1 MGRDLAGHRL
11 MELSMSNINRF
22 FYSGYSAESLGLFRI
37 YFGIFL
43 FIFHIPQFATLIL
56 IDPTGPAFYYLDP
69 IWYFELL
76 GIDKTIPFLNFV
88 AAIVLMAST
97 ATFTAGKWTRTSII
111 VVLITLF
118 YLKGVRD
125 SAAGDIHHRYV
136 VLVQILFFFLIS
148 KCGNVMSLDALKNKA
163 VHLTEWEASWP
174 IRAAQV
180 YVAYFYFFAIVAKI
194 RVSGWD
200 WFVDGGRLQEEFI
213 VRSVRWGLSED
224 GEPLKNTL
232 AFYLASDQF
241 VVFLLCL
248 ALIAFEL
255 MFPLI
260 LFVKRN
266 MVKLLFVAVAFL
278 FHIMNY
284 VLLDVKFHLYGF
296 ILAVYFD
303 LAVVR
308 QALIARIGR
317 QTRSELPVK

>member
-1 MGRDLAGHRL
+1 
-11 MELSMSNINRF
+11 MSNINRF
-22 FYSGYSAESLGLFRI
+22 FYSGYSADSLGLFRI

-43 FIFHIPQFATLIL
+43 MLYHITQFASLIF

-76 GIDKTIPFLNFV
+76 GIDKTTPFLNFV

-97 ATFTAGKWTRTSII
+97 AMFAAGKWTRTSII

-125 SAAGDIHHRYV
+125 SVAGDIHHRYV
-136 VLVQILFFFLIS
+136 VLVQILFFLLIS

-163 VHLTEWEASWP
+163 VYLMEWEASWP

-200 WFVDGGRLQEEFI
+200 WFVDGGRLQEELI

-224 GEPLKNTL
+224 SEPLRNTL
-232 AFYLASDQF
+232 SFYLASDQF
-241 VVFLLCL
+241 IVFLLCL

-260 LFVKRN
+260 LFFKRN

-284 VLLDVKFHLYGF
+284 VLLDVKFYLYGF

-308 QALIARIGR
+308 QVLITRFGR
-317 QTRSELPVK
+317 RTRSELPVK

>member
-1 MGRDLAGHRL
+1 
-11 MELSMSNINRF
+11 MSNINRF
-22 FYSGYSAESLGLFRI
+22 FYSGYSADSLGLFRI

-43 FIFHIPQFATLIL
+43 FLYHITQFASLIL

-76 GIDKTIPFLNFV
+76 GIDKTTPFLNFV

-97 ATFTAGKWTRTSII
+97 AMFAAGKWTRTSII

-125 SAAGDIHHRYV
+125 SVAGDIHHRYV
-136 VLVQILFFFLIS
+136 VLVQILFFLLIS

-163 VHLTEWEASWP
+163 VYLMEWEASWP

-200 WFVDGGRLQEEFI
+200 WFVDGGRLQEELI

-224 GEPLKNTL
+224 GEPLRNTL
-232 AFYLASDQF
+232 SFYLASDQF
-241 VVFLLCL
+241 IVFLLCL

-260 LFVKRN
+260 LFFKRN

-284 VLLDVKFHLYGF
+284 VLLDVKFYLYGF

-308 QALIARIGR
+308 QVLITRIGR
-317 QTRSELPVK
+317 RTRSELPVK

>member
-1 MGRDLAGHRL
+1 
-11 MELSMSNINRF
+11 MSSINRF

-37 YFGIFL
+37 YFGVFL
-43 FIFHIPQFATLIL
+43 FLYHIPQFATLIL
-56 IDPTGPAFYYLDP
+56 IDPIGPAFYYLDP
-69 IWYFELL
+69 IWYFDLL

-97 ATFTAGKWTRTSII
+97 AMFTAGKWTRASII

-125 SAAGDIHHRYV
+125 SVAGDIHHRYV
-136 VLVQILFFFLIS
+136 VLVQILFFLLIS
-148 KCGNVMSLDALKNKA
+148 KCGNAMSLDALKSKA
-163 VHLTEWEASWP
+163 VHLMEWEASWP

-194 RVSGWD
+194 RVAGWD
-200 WFVDGGRLQEEFI
+200 WFVDGGRLQEQLI

-224 GEPLKNTL
+224 GEPLRNTL
-232 AFYLASDQF
+232 SFYLASDQF
-241 VVFLLCL
+241 IVVLLCL
-248 ALIAFEL
+248 GLIAFEL

-260 LFVKRN
+260 LFFKRN
-266 MVKLLFVAVAFL
+266 MFKLLFIAVAFL
-278 FHIMNY
+278 FHVMNY
-284 VLLDVKFHLYGF
+284 VLLDVNFLLYGF

-308 QALIARIGR
+308 QALITRIGR
-317 QTRSELPVK
+317 RTRSELPVI

>member
-1 MGRDLAGHRL
+1 
-11 MELSMSNINRF
+11 MSNINRF
-22 FYSGYSAESLGLFRI
+22 FYSGYSADSLGLFRI

-43 FIFHIPQFATLIL
+43 ILYHITQFASLIF

-76 GIDKTIPFLNFV
+76 GIDKTTPFLNFV
-88 AAIVLMAST
+88 AAIVLMTST
-97 ATFTAGKWTRTSII
+97 TMFAAGKWTRTSII

-125 SAAGDIHHRYV
+125 SVAGDIHHRYV
-136 VLVQILFFFLIS
+136 VLVQILFFLLIS

-163 VHLTEWEASWP
+163 VYLMEWEASWP

-200 WFVDGGRLQEEFI
+200 WFVDGGRLQEELI

-224 GEPLKNTL
+224 SEPLRNTL
-232 AFYLASDQF
+232 SFYLASDQF
-241 VVFLLCL
+241 IVFLLCL

-260 LFVKRN
+260 LFFKRN

-284 VLLDVKFHLYGF
+284 VLLDVKFYLYGF

-308 QALIARIGR
+308 QVLITRIGR
-317 QTRSELPVK
+317 RTRSELPVK